1 MLREV
6 AHKNPNAML
15 KPDENYSLTLD
26 NFFKMCLIV
35 QRMRANIPIIIMGE
49 TGVGKTALIDHLV
62 KNVFLDELIQF
73 NIHAGTNEAKL
84 IEFDKD
90 MRTASAK
97 LAQGKKLWVFLD
109 EFNTTEEVGYV
120 KEIIMERR
128 FMGNAIPDNVVFLAA
143 CNPFRTKQVRAN
155 VIKVGIEK
163 KHNPKAISQNML
175 YKVLPPPES
184 MIEIMWNFQ
193 ELKEEERKNYIET
206 IVHSHVKIVEE
217 KPQVVE
223 NKNGKQDQPENKV

>member
-1 MLREV
+1 
-6 AHKNPNAML
+6 
-15 KPDENYSLTLD
+15 
-26 NFFKMCLIV
+26 MCLIV

-62 KNVFLDELIQF
+62 KNIFLDELIQL

-84 IEFDKD
+84 VEFDIDIRKKSQNLE
-90 MRTASAK
+90 A
-97 LAQGKKLWVFLD
+97 GKKLWVFLD

-128 FMGNAIPDNVVFLAA
+128 FMGKALPDNIIFLAA
-143 CNPFRTKQVRAN
+143 CNPYRTKQARAN

-163 KHNPKAISQNML
+163 KQNPNAISQNML

-193 ELKEEERKNYIET
+193 ELKKE
-206 IVHSHVKIVEE
+206 
-217 KPQVVE
+217 
-223 NKNGKQDQPENKV
+223 